1 MSEGRQS
8 GRRSAP
14 TWVTPAGATQVLTR
28 RVEVED
34 RLAHAPWSGGVT
46 PAAVPRTPVLPAPG
60 IDDALPLHMTDTL
73 DILEI
78 LESQHS
84 EVDELIE
91 RLERGKGNRT
101 TLFFQLA
108 DKLAA
113 HAAVEEK
120 VFYPAV
126 MAKQTTELLHESVEE
141 HLEIKRLIADML
153 ALDPSDD
160 EDEFNA
166 KLSVL
171 KENVSHHAH
180 EEEERKLFPMLRRLL
195 SSNERAAIGND
206 VLAMFESLIEHAPR
220 FQVPSETGAAAPL
233 PGV

>member
-1 MSEGRQS
+1 
-8 GRRSAP
+8 
-14 TWVTPAGATQVLTR
+14 
-28 RVEVED
+28 
-34 RLAHAPWSGGVT
+34 
-46 PAAVPRTPVLPAPG
+46 
-60 IDDALPLHMTDTL
+60 MTDTL

-91 RLERGKGNRT
+91 QLERGKGNRT
-101 TLFFQLA
+101 PLFFQLA

-120 VFYPAV
+120 IFYPAV
-126 MAKQTTELLHESVEE
+126 MAKQTAELLHESVEE
-141 HLEIKRLIADML
+141 HLEIKRLLADML
-153 ALDPSDD
+153 ALDPSQD

-180 EEEERKLFPMLRRLL
+180 EEEERKLFPRLRKLL
-195 SSNERAAIGND
+195 SSDERAAIGND
-206 VLAMFESLIEHAPR
+206 VLAMFESLIEHEPR
-220 FQVPSETGAAAPL
+220 LQVPGETGAAAPL
-233 PGV
+233 PSA